1 MKKNIFQISFFGV
14 IGMLMAFLF
23 TTFIGSVSAQNPYP
37 DYDFKAANADGDTLF
52 YRITSSIAP
61 YTVAVTRCHD
71 SVYHKLPWPQSSSQ
85 VGQPGFV
92 YPVFDYDSAI
102 TVPASVNYNNI
113 EYVVTAVDN
122 EAFYMQVNLKS
133 VSLPSS
139 VKTIRE
145 GAFLLS
151 FLCHISMPGV
161 EQIER
166 YAFYQTKLS
175 HVEIPASVSVLPQCA
190 FYYSPLTKII
200 FHEGLREIQEA
211 AFSADLIDSLIFPGT
226 LRKISLGD
234 NMQFVVLEDSV
245 GEKDIVCRYVEFKP
259 GTEPL
264 ELADYTFAYF
274 NHLEKVILTDNIV
287 RLGAYCFTFT
297 NIQSVVIPPLV
308 DTIPKGCFSNCHSL
322 SSVVLPQ
329 QLITIE
335 DGAFFGTPM
344 LEQISIPASVTFIG
358 RKAFQTIPG
367 LPGGLKV
374 LDIYCEVPPTIFVN
388 GQYTFNVT
396 DSIYVRVP
404 CGKTAAYQ
412 SAPRWNS
419 YSNFIYEECVDVE
432 DLNLVEFKVY
442 PNPVDDVL
450 YVKMDN
456 GMEIMNIVLY
466 DLQGR
471 IIYSQNSS
479 NSMTLNVKHIP
490 AGVYML
496 RVTDKNKQDYWQ
508 KIIKR

>member
-23 TTFIGSVSAQNPYP
+23 TTFVGSVSAQNPYP
-37 DYDFKAANADGDTLF
+37 DYDFKVANADGDTLY
-52 YRITSSIAP
+52 YRITSSTAP

-92 YPVFDYDSAI
+92 YPVYDYDSAI

-113 EYVVTAVDN
+113 EYAVTAVDN
-122 EAFYMQVNLKS
+122 EAFYMQANLKS
-133 VSLPSS
+133 VILPPS
-139 VKTIRE
+139 VKTIRT

-151 FLCHISMPGV
+151 SLCHISMPGV

-175 HVEIPASVSVLPQCA
+175 HVEIPASVSVLPQYA
-190 FYYSPLTKII
+190 FYHSPLTKII
-200 FHEGLREIQEA
+200 FHEGLQEIQEG
-211 AFSADLIDSLIFPGT
+211 AFSADLIDSLVFPST

-234 NMQFVVLEDSV
+234 NNPFSSLGDSFTL
-245 GEKDIVCRYVEFKP
+245 KDIACRYVEFKP

-287 RLGAYCFTFT
+287 RLGEYCFTFT

-450 YVKMDN
+450 YVKND
-456 GMEIMNIVLY
+456 GDLEIVNITLY

-471 IIYSQNSS
+471 VIYFQNSP
-479 NSMTLNVKHIP
+479 NSHILNIKSLP
-490 AGVYML
+490 SGVYML
-496 RVTDKNKQDYWQ
+496 RVTDMGKHEYWR
-508 KIIKR
+508 KIVKR